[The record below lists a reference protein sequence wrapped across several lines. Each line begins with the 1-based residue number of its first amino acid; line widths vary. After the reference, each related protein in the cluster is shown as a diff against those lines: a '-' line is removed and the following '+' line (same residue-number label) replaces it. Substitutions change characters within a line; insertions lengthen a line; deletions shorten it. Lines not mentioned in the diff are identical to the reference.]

1 MTALAAPRVLV
12 VDDDPLVTRLLEAI
26 LGRAGFAVQVA
37 DNGWTALE
45 LLTADPEVVAVV
57 LDRQMPGMDG
67 LEVLA
72 HMKRL
77 ASLRNIPV
85 VLATALGSAEEVH
98 AGLQAGAIYYLVKPL
113 VPSVVVQVVA
123 AATTEY
129 ATKRKLWAE
138 MEGVRS
144 AMGLIRH
151 GVYRFQTLRQCED
164 LATLLAK
171 ACPDPR
177 RTVIGLLE
185 LMTNA
190 LEHGNLGITYEEK
203 GALLASGAWAFEVER
218 REALAQYRD
227 LWVEV
232 TLDRTGPAT
241 RFQIQDMGPGFLWQA
256 YMEVD
261 PERMFDSHGRGILLA
276 RWEAF
281 DRLEY
286 LGDGNCVVAE
296 VDPA

>member
-1 MTALAAPRVLV
+1 MTAMADPKVLI
-12 VDDDPLVTRLLEAI
+12 VDDDPLVSRHLAAI
-26 LGRAGFAVQVA
+26 LGRAGYAVRVA
-37 DNGWTALE
+37 NDGWTALE
-45 LLTADPEVVAVV
+45 LLTGEPEVVAVV

-67 LEVLA
+67 LEVLG

-77 ASLRNIPV
+77 AALRDIPV
-85 VLATALGSAEEVH
+85 VLATALGGPEEVR

-113 VPSVVVQVVA
+113 EPSVVVQVVA

-138 MEGVRS
+138 MDGVRS
-144 AMGLIRH
+144 AMGLIRE
-151 GVYRFQTLRQCED
+151 GVFRFQTIRQCED

-171 ACPDPR
+171 ACPEPR

-190 LEHGNLGITYEEK
+190 LEHGNLGITYQEK
-203 GALLASGAWAFEVER
+203 SALIASGDWAFEVER
-218 REALAQYRD
+218 RQALPGHRD
-227 LWVEV
+227 QWVEV
-232 TLDRTGPAT
+232 TLDRTREAT
-241 RFQIQDMGPGFLWQA
+241 RFRIQDMGPGFAWEPFL
-256 YMEVD
+256 EVA

-276 RWEAF
+276 RYEAF

-296 VDPA
+296 VDPV

>member
-1 MTALAAPRVLV
+1 MADPKVLI
-12 VDDDPLVTRLLEAI
+12 VDDDQLITAHLERI
-26 LGRAGFAVQVA
+26 LTRAGYAVQVA
-37 DNGWTALE
+37 NDGWTALD
-45 LLTADPEVVAVV
+45 LLAGDPGFYAVV
-57 LDRQMPGMDG
+57 LDRQMPGLG
-67 LEVLA
+67 GIEVMG
-72 HMKRL
+72 HMKRIAAL
-77 ASLRNIPV
+77 KDIPV
-85 VLATALGSAEEVH
+85 VLATALGRPEEIH
-98 AGLQAGAIYYLVKPL
+98 EGLQAGAIHYLVKPL
-113 VPSVVVQVVA
+113 DPSLVVQVVA
-123 AATTEY
+123 AATTEF

-144 AMGLIRH
+144 ALGLLRQ
-151 GVYRFQTLRQCED
+151 GVFRFQTLPQCQD
-164 LATLLAK
+164 LAMLLAK
-171 ACPDPR
+171 ACPEPR
-177 RTVIGLLE
+177 RTVVGLLE

-203 GALLASGAWAFEVER
+203 SALLASGDWAFEVER
-218 REALAQYRD
+218 RQLLAQHRD
-227 LWVEV
+227 QWVEV
-232 TLDRTGPAT
+232 VLDRTTDVT
-241 RFQIQDMGPGFLWQA
+241 RFRIQDMGPGFLWQA